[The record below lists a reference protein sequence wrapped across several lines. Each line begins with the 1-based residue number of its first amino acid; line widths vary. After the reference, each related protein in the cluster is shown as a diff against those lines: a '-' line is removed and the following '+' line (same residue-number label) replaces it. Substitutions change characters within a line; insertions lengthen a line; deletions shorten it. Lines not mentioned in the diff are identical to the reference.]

1 MPSAGYESPC
11 RDLGGL
17 TRTIGGARNRSQHSP
32 ITHQPFD
39 AEEERGCAEKRSA
52 SVRGG
57 GEEGRRRKGHKGP
70 KSDCGRGEA
79 RPAIFCPTR
88 GSSDYLVGQLRKDW
102 RELPLLELQIEDSIR
117 RLDAF

>member
-1 MPSAGYESPC
+1 MRGK
-11 RDLGGL
+11 
-17 TRTIGGARNRSQHSP
+17 
-32 ITHQPFD
+32 
-39 AEEERGCAEKRSA
+39 EERISA
-52 SVRGG
+52 RRRRRRR
-57 GEEGRRRKGHKGP
+57 RRRKGHKGP